1 MYQCP
6 FGLKLHF
13 YLLFKI
19 IFNEVNEYSINAL
32 SGWNSISTRKL
43 DKEPSVNMLYQCP
56 FGLELHFYINMST
69 YMTAKQVEYQCPF
82 GLVLHFYWNDEFEEQ
97 MEKIKCI
104 NALSGWGSIS
114 TKSCAK

>member
-56 FGLELHFYINMST
+56 FGLELHFYAEEAVI
-69 YMTAKQVEYQCPF
+69 YMYRMNDVSMPFRAGTPFLHKYEYIHDSKT
-82 GLVLHFYWNDEFEEQ
+82 G
-97 MEKIKCI
+97 
-104 NALSGWGSIS
+104 
-114 TKSCAK
+114 